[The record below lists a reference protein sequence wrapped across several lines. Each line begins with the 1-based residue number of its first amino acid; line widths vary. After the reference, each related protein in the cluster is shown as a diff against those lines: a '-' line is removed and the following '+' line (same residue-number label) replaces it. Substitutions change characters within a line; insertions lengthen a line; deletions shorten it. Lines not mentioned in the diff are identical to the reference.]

1 MLPTGQRGRP
11 VVAKV
16 LTEQPSLPAATA
28 ADPRQFGDGAPLHSA
43 EAFDLAR
50 TLNNMATYREPSFQF
65 AHDVSLQI
73 LTTGGTDARNRII
86 YRVKGVGGGDGQ
98 CMLGQLPIYVPVDAV
113 RLRWSLGIY
122 RDPASSVEGT
132 AVHIDVDSITM
143 YLSSEPCRNLDP
155 PGGVADPVNDEN
167 MRRWPGESALTG
179 PYTKNVVNASANSDG
194 PNTVYTRVRSDTWTD
209 FAPRGTDNIND
220 RTGDPTA
227 YLIAVA
233 TFSNGVTNEQ
243 IRGAELSVW
252 FEYDDAS
259 FLLDDAGRGPARN
272 GKAALAQVYRRIIET
287 ANKFS
292 CRPRPIHSFWGGN
305 GLNMSE
311 SDDEGSFRR
320 MWITGEMGA
329 PRIKGLLLAVPIADA
344 LAVPSTGL
352 TLFTTDQDQG
362 FAPVIPQ
369 TPGRREDLNE
379 ASTEWCPRYLTPIS
393 IFGEQVADYSSP
405 ATARDMRIIS
415 GDSSPLLYGPQA
427 RSCLIIERRIK
438 DPVIGIEALPLDPYT
453 MGAEILGVGPTY
465 RDLRAMR
472 DFINRLARQKMMHFG
487 WGIQKNSATAVYG
500 HNVTNGNGVL
510 YRYILNPTIGEGDT
524 APSVN
529 GPGIEIPL
537 ANTSLGKGTTV
548 RAYVRIYARMTGAT
562 NTARLAQYQR
572 DDAGGMDGLTL
583 LANTPV
589 ISGTTWRWWPNTTTI
604 NEVTDPYITLNA
616 NPAYDTN
623 NLVLCAGRNGTTD
636 DLLVGA
642 WTICVRASEA
652 T

>member
-1 MLPTGQRGRP
+1 M
-11 VVAKV
+11 AKV

-28 ADPRQFGDGAPLHSA
+28 ADPRQFGDGAPMHSA
-43 EAFDLAR
+43 EAFDAAR
-50 TLNNMATYREPSFQF
+50 TLNNMATYREPSLQF
-65 AHDVSLQI
+65 AHDVSLPVN
-73 LTTGGTDARNRII
+73 GDAINSRNRII
-86 YRVKGVGGGDGQ
+86 YRVKSGVSGGDGQ

-143 YLSSEPCRNLDP
+143 YLCSEPCRHLDP
-155 PGGVADPVNDEN
+155 PGGVADPINDEN
-167 MRRWPGESALTG
+167 VREWPGESALTG
-179 PYTKNVVNASANSDG
+179 PWTKDHVIASATSDG
-194 PNTVYTRVRSDTWTD
+194 PNTVYTRVRSSTWTD
-209 FAPRGTDNIND
+209 FAPRGTNNIND
-220 RTGDPTA
+220 RTDNPTA

-272 GKAALAQVYRRIIET
+272 GKPALAQVYRRIIET

-311 SDDEGSFRR
+311 TDDEGSFRR
-320 MWITGEMGA
+320 MWITGEKGA

-344 LAVPSTGL
+344 LVVPSTGL

-362 FAPVIPQ
+362 FSLIVPQ

-379 ASTEWCPRYLTPIS
+379 ASTEWYPRYATPIA

-415 GDSSPLLYGPQA
+415 GDPVGPLYGPQL
-427 RSCLIIERRIK
+427 RSGLIMERRIK
-438 DPVIGIEALPLDPYT
+438 DPAMGIEALPLDPYT
-453 MGAEILGVGPTY
+453 MGAEIDGVGPTY

-472 DFINRLARQKMMHFG
+472 DFISRLARQKMIHFG
-487 WGIQKNSATAVYG
+487 WGIEKNSATAVYG
-500 HNVTNGNGVL
+500 HNVTFGNGTL
-510 YRYILNPTIGEGDT
+510 YRYILNPAVGEGGI
-524 APSVN
+524 APSVT

-537 ANTSLGKGTTV
+537 AHTSLGKGTTV
-548 RAYVRIYARMTGAT
+548 RAYVRIYARMTGGAD
-562 NTARLAQYQR
+562 TARLAQYQR
-572 DDAGGMDGLTL
+572 NDAGGMDGLTL

-604 NEVTDPYITLNA
+604 NEITDPYITMNA

-642 WTICVRASEA
+642 WTICIRASEA
-652 T
+652 V